1 MATYYD
7 IFGQKVQY
15 LASDPSPVEVGQ
27 VWYNS
32 TSNTAKVQGITTAGV
47 FSSGA
52 TLPTN
57 ILGGG
62 TIGSKT
68 AGVYTTGFSPSV
80 SNSTATVNYDGTTWT
95 SSGAYPRSSNGSLGG
110 AGSQTAGMIAG
121 GGPGNSQSAAND
133 YDGST
138 WTATGSLNT
147 AGNNIGDCGAGP
159 TNDVIFAIGRTAAS
173 GNSGSNVSETFDG
186 STWTAA
192 PNINLARMHGVGGG
206 AGTGTAGLIMG
217 GFIDPSPNAVT
228 NAEEYNGSSW
238 TNVNPLNTASGLN
251 SGFGIQTSAIMQVNS
266 PGPGSRQGVEEYDGT
281 CFAAAG
287 TLSSPAGG
295 YTNSTGT
302 SAAGG
307 WYTALGGSYNATEEW
322 TGAGVAVTKTITTS

>member
-1 MATYYD
+1 MADY
-7 IFGQKVQY
+7 ININGNNIPIR
-15 LASDPSPVEVGQ
+15 ASDPSNPTIGEI
-27 VWYNS
+27 WYNS
-32 TSNTAKVQGITTAGV
+32 TTNLLKGQSVTSSGS

-80 SNSTATVNYDGTTWT
+80 SDSTATVNYDGTTWT

-110 AGSQTAGMIAG
+110 AGSQAAGMIAG

-173 GNSGSNVSETFDG
+173 GNTGSNVSETFDG
-186 STWTAA
+186 TSFSPA
-192 PNINLARMHGVGGG
+192 PNINLARLHGVGGG

-228 NAEEYNGSSW
+228 NVEEYNGASW
-238 TNVNPLNTASGLN
+238 SNVNTLNTASGLN
-251 SGFGIQTSAIMQVNS
+251 SGFGTQTSAIMQVNS

-281 CFAAAG
+281 CFATAG

-307 WYTALGGSYNATEEW
+307 WYTALGGSFNATEEW
-322 TGAGVAVTKTITTS
+322 TGAGIPETKTISSS

>member
-1 MATYYD
+1 MSEYREIQGAA
-7 IFGQKVQY
+7 VQS
-15 LASDPSPVEVGQ
+15 LASSTGTIEGQ
-27 VWYNS
+27 IWYDNV
-32 TSNTAKVQGITTAGV
+32 NGNFKLELVTTAGA

-52 TLPTN
+52 TLPTS

-68 AGVYTTGFSPSV
+68 AGVYVGGFSPSV

-95 SSGAYPRSSNGSLGG
+95 SSGAYPRSSNGDFGG

-138 WTATGSLNT
+138 WTVTGSLNT

-186 STWTAA
+186 TSFTSA
-192 PNINLARMHGVGGG
+192 PNINLARMFGVGSG

-228 NAEEYNGSSW
+228 NCEEYNGASW
-238 TNVNPLNTASGLN
+238 TNVNTLNTASGLN
-251 SGFGIQTSAIMQVNS
+251 SGFGSQTSAIMQVNS
-266 PGPGSRQGVEEYDGT
+266 PGAPNRLAVEEYDGT

-307 WYTALGGSYNATEEW
+307 WYTGLGGSYNATEEW
-322 TGAGVAVTKTITTS
+322 TGAGVLETQTITTT

>member
-1 MATYYD
+1 MAEYRE
-7 IFGQKVQY
+7 IQGAAVQS
-15 LASDPSPVEVGQ
+15 LASNTGTIEGQ
-27 VWYNS
+27 IWYDNVNGAFKLQS
-32 TSNTAKVQGITTAGV
+32 VTTAGA

-57 ILGGG
+57 IVGGG

-68 AGVYTTGFSPSV
+68 AGVYVGGFSPIV
-80 SNSTATVNYDGTTWT
+80 SDSTATVNYDGTTWT
-95 SSGAYPRSSNGSLGG
+95 SSGAYPRSSNGSFGG

-138 WTATGSLNT
+138 WTVTGSLNT

-186 STWTAA
+186 TSFTSA

-228 NAEEYNGSSW
+228 NAEEYNGASW
-238 TNVNPLNTASGLN
+238 SNVNTLNTVSGLN
-251 SGFGIQTSAIMQVNS
+251 SGFGSQTSAIMQVNS

-307 WYTALGGSYNATEEW
+307 WYTGLGGSYNATEEW
-322 TGAGVAVTKTITTS
+322 TGIGQPVTQTITTT